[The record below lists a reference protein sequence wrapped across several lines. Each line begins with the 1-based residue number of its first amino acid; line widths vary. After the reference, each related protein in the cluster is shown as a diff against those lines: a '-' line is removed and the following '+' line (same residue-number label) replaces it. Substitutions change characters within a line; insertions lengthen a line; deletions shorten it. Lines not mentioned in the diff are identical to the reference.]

1 MTFPGQSVAVS
12 GLVKEAAQLI
22 ADQGWPEWLLVALIV
37 VSIFA
42 VTWLIMF
49 VVNAVWKRLDD

>member
-1 MTFPGQSVAVS
+1 MTFLGQSVSVS
-12 GLVKEAAQLI
+12 DLVKEAAQLI

-42 VTWLIMF
+42 VTWLITF
-49 VVNAVWKRLDD
+49 VVNAVWKRPDD